1 MLNSGLK
8 SDFKEMRKYIKAS
21 TRIAVLGV
29 VVPAIIFSLICLLL
43 GYTLPIAL
51 FAGVFSATSISITLA
66 VLSEQKQLATPVG
79 DIIISALYRH

>member
-1 MLNSGLK
+1 MLNSGLE
-8 SDFKEMRKYIKAS
+8 SDLKEMRKYIKAS

-51 FAGVFSATSISITLA
+51 FEGVFFLPH
-66 VLSEQKQLATPVG
+66 Q
-79 DIIISALYRH
+79 YR